1 MSIFHWQ
8 QQRSKSDQYTPQKC
22 SLKHTLI
29 PQSSDEVICIVNTF
43 TGRWT
48 TCGPSKSYPLAGR
61 WTQCGPS
68 IQQFAKNRGILPA
81 GSRFGSYMVHE
92 LYCYTNK
99 QLWQSSLII
108 SACQCSV
115 GNYWVWLWCISRP
128 LATALALKC
137 LPCILLFIFYFDV
150 SGEYFGI
157 LNCNLTWFTMSP
169 KEKNIVKNKSR
180 NKLSLYILS

>member
-1 MSIFHWQ
+1 MYLIHLH
-8 QQRSKSDQYTPQKC
+8 SKNIIN
-22 SLKHTLI
+22 TL
-29 PQSSDEVICIVNTF
+29 

-48 TCGPSKSYPLAGR
+48 TCGPSKTNPLAGR
-61 WTQCGPS
+61 WTQRGPS

-81 GSRFGSYMVHE
+81 GSCFGSYMVHE

-99 QLWQSSLII
+99 HLLQSSLII

-115 GNYWVWLWCISRP
+115 GNYWVWLWCVSLP

-137 LPCILLFIFYFDV
+137 LPCVLLFILYFDV

-157 LNCNLTWFTMSP
+157 VNCNVT
-169 KEKNIVKNKSR
+169 
-180 NKLSLYILS
+180 